1 MRVWH
6 GIAIF
11 AISLIITIFVT
22 IVVNASLLPH
32 ILKHVP
38 VEKRV
43 TIIYGTIASVAILC
57 FIGCVYLG
65 ITIVNS
71 LVANATEQEK
81 ERQEKIKD
89 LHIKFFDAKKEY
101 DKARK
106 EMTQRT
112 PEENEKQIQLI
123 KTKMDGFKK
132 QLADLNVV
140 VI

>member
-1 MRVWH
+1 MIVWH

-11 AISLIITIFVT
+11 IISLIITIFVT
-22 IVVNASLLPH
+22 TVVNAFLLPH
-32 ILKHVP
+32 VLKSVP
-38 VEKRV
+38 VEKRK
-43 TIIYGTIASVAILC
+43 TIMNASIVSVAILC

-65 ITIVNS
+65 TVIVDS
-71 LVANATEQEK
+71 LVANATEKEK

-132 QLADLNVV
+132 QLKDMNVV
-140 VI
+140 VV